1 MVQKIAIGIVTVVV
15 IVVNIVI
22 AGGAYDEIQSAN

>member
-1 MVQKIAIGIVTVVV
+1 MVQKKIANGIVTVVV

-22 AGGAYDEIQSAN
+22 AGGAYDEM